1 MNFESGIAIFWLLP
15 VVVQIVRPLIMLL
28 FYGVRKLFA
37 SIFDLSPSDTKSDT
51 IHGIQ
56 GKSGLPT
63 PGAIA

>member
-15 VVVQIVRPLIMLL
+15 VVVQIVLPLIMLL

-37 SIFDLSPSDTKSDT
+37 SVFDLNPSDKKSDT

-63 PGAIA
+63 PGAMA

>member
-15 VVVQIVRPLIMLL
+15 VVVQIVLPLIMLL
-28 FYGVRKLFA
+28 FYGVRKIFA
-37 SIFDLSPSDTKSDT
+37 SIFDLNSSDKKNDT

-63 PGAIA
+63 PGAMA